1 MFACSCRIPPSP
13 AEAVFKPP
21 HSRLLRNEDNRG
33 LRPQDFFV
41 PFFRKKYRSQSST
54 GGSFAAFWS
63 AKSGAKT
70 DPPTKKAKRRSLTLA
85 PGDYSR
91 VCKQTVPSARAFSPH
106 LFERLFCQAGVV
118 RRETRREKSA
128 FSLVAEEE
136 QPTARVPGA
145 GGCIVLFLLRP
156 LNAGRRLFP
165 RKRHADGFGTF
176 AIKSTEKAATMSRVF
191 CTFFPQKGT
200 QKLPGRCLRLLRP
213 VLTLAPGARL
223 KGGFRGRWAA
233 ERVISDTTLSL
244 LKPASYAGAR
254 AFSRDFVSRL
264 RHRAGIIRR
273 GSVFSAGQRSERAN
287 KGCSPMFACSRVRR

>member
-1 MFACSCRIPPSP
+1 MQQSGRLFWRNGFVCGCQRQK
-13 AEAVFKPP
+13 AELRFSHAGYSYLLMAKGSK
-21 HSRLLRNEDNRG
+21 HSLRLL
-33 LRPQDFFV
+33 F
-41 PFFRKKYRSQSST
+41 
-54 GGSFAAFWS
+54 FAAFWS

-70 DPPTKKAKRRSLTLA
+70 DPPTKKAKRRGLTLA

-145 GGCIVLFLLRP
+145 GGCIVLFLLHP

-176 AIKSTEKAATMSRVF
+176 AIKSTEKSATSSRVF

-213 VLTLAPGARL
+213 G
-223 KGGFRGRWAA
+223 
-233 ERVISDTTLSL
+233 
-244 LKPASYAGAR
+244 
-254 AFSRDFVSRL
+254 
-264 RHRAGIIRR
+264 
-273 GSVFSAGQRSERAN
+273 
-287 KGCSPMFACSRVRR
+287 